1 MNILKDS
8 KYEIKNKRNSPKD
21 KLIFLSDNKSPIK
34 INKSF
39 YLPEREKEVFNPI
52 IPRKDR
58 IENLK
63 DFNNIDKRMKIRNFS
78 DLFDYQRPENIKIKY
93 SFFE

>member
-8 KYEIKNKRNSPKD
+8 KYEIKKKENSPKD

-39 YLPEREKEVFNPI
+39 YLPEREKEVFIPI

-63 DFNNIDKRMKIRNFS
+63 DFTNIDKRMKIRNFS
-78 DLFDYQRPENIKIKY
+78 DLFDYKRPENVEIK
-93 SFFE
+93 FFIF